1 MNNRYHSLSLRMT
14 SRCLVMMLFVLLAGN
29 LSRTNP
35 CEANE
40 REDQQR
46 PSWTTSRVTGTPEPP
61 PPLRVEPAFP
71 QLTFDRPLDLAMI
84 PGSDRWVVV
93 QQQGKIFS
101 FPDDADVQA
110 PDLVHDLRESHPQAT
125 SVYAITFHPDFVS
138 NRRLYL
144 CYIEGNDQ
152 PDGTFVSEF
161 VLRDTDPPT
170 LDPESERVI
179 IRWWSGGHN
188 GCCLKFGPDGY
199 LYISTGDG
207 GGPDPPDPLL
217 AGQDVTNLLSAIL
230 RIDVDSPTD
239 ELPYRIPTD
248 NPLIDFPDARPEIW
262 AYGFR
267 NPWRMSFDRE
277 QGDLWVGDVGWQLW
291 EMVYRVEKGG
301 NYGWAIVEG
310 PQSVLPET
318 PRGPTPIL
326 PPVVSHP
333 HSEAASITGGFVYH
347 GSDFPELQGAYLYG
361 DFQTGFVWGLRY
373 DGEQVT
379 WQERLAETPLSLVA
393 FAEHH
398 SGELYLLDYQR
409 SQQVFRLVR
418 NDVQS
423 DESEFPRRL
432 SETGIFSN
440 TAFQTPATGV
450 IPYDIQAK
458 HWSDHTT
465 SQRWFALPGSDPI
478 RAAPQGNWEFPDGSV
493 IAKTVSIDLEYNR
506 PDSRRRLETQILHR
520 EAGSWRPYTYVWNDE
535 QTDALLAEAEGDV
548 LALSIRDSRIPEGIR
563 TQKYRIASRAEC
575 QLCHNQWVETR
586 TTTFGVQTASLLG
599 VNTPQLN
606 RSPPDAPSALH
617 EAPHERTEASV
628 TELNSTTAPPGGSEN
643 QLVLLQQTGWLAGD
657 FPASPAELPAMVDPH
672 DAQADLDLRARSYL
686 HVNCAH
692 CHQRHAGGTATI
704 ELTWDTQLSEAKMIG
719 TRPAQGSFG
728 IADARILAPGDPY
741 RSLLYYRMATTGSG
755 RMPRIGSTEL
765 DVQGLQLLHD
775 WIATLPESESE
786 SEKES
791 EKETRPMEIDIRGRL
806 AELSDASGSERRRQ
820 LERLIETTRPALA
833 MQRHLDTG
841 EVTGELHK
849 EIVSTAIAHPQAEIR
864 DLFERFLPESERTER
879 LGNVV
884 DPADILERTGD
895 AERGREIFF
904 RDGSTSCKSCHR
916 LHDSGVELG
925 PDLSEI
931 GKKYPPKDMLLH
943 LLEPSRFI
951 DPKYVTHVLE
961 TVDGRIFTGLLVSQT
976 EGASEEV
983 KEDVKGE
990 VVLKTAQNEEI
1001 RVGADDIE
1009 LLVPQQKSLMP
1020 DLLLR
1025 DLTPQE
1031 AADLLAFL
1039 LSLK

>member
-1 MNNRYHSLSLRMT
+1 MNNRCHCLSRRMT
-14 SRCLVMMLFVLLAGN
+14 SRCLVPILFTLFAGSLAC
-29 LSRTNP
+29 RP
-35 CEANE
+35 ACMADEPE
-40 REDQQR
+40 HRQR
-46 PSWTTSRVTGTPEPP
+46 PSWTTSRIAGTPEPP
-61 PPLRVEPAFP
+61 PPLQAEPAFP
-71 QLTFDRPLDLAMI
+71 QLTFDRPLDLTMM
-84 PGSDRWVVV
+84 PGSNRWVVA
-93 QQQGKIFS
+93 QHHGKIFT
-101 FPDDADVQA
+101 FPDDPDVQA
-110 PDLVHDLRESHPQAT
+110 PDLMHDLRESHPQAT
-125 SVYAITFHPDFVS
+125 AIYAITFHPDFVS
-138 NRRLYL
+138 NRKLYL

-161 VLRDTDPPT
+161 VLRETDPPT

-230 RIDVDSPTD
+230 RIDVDSPSD
-239 ELPYRIPTD
+239 ELAYRVPMD
-248 NPLIDFPDARPEIW
+248 NPLIDFPEARPEIW

-277 QGDLWVGDVGWQLW
+277 RGDLWVGDVGWQLW
-291 EMVYRVEKGG
+291 EMIYQVEKGG

-347 GSDFPELQGAYLYG
+347 GSELPELQGAYIYG

-373 DGEQVT
+373 DGEEVV

-393 FAEHH
+393 FAENH

-409 SQQVFRLVR
+409 SQQIFRLAR
-418 NDVQS
+418 NETPTEVHQ
-423 DESEFPRRL
+423 FPRRL
-432 SETGIFSN
+432 SETGLFSA
-440 TAFQTPATGV
+440 TTSQTPATGV

-458 HWSDHTT
+458 HWADHTD
-465 SQRWFALPGSDPI
+465 SERWFALPGSDPI
-478 RAAPQGNWEFPDGSV
+478 RVNPRGDWEFPDGAV
-493 IAKTVSIDLEYNR
+493 IAKTISIEMEHNR
-506 PDSRRRLETQILHR
+506 PESRRRLETQILHR

-535 QTDALLAEAEGDV
+535 QTDADLADAAGDLLT
-548 LALSIRDSRIPEGIR
+548 LPIRDPQAPEGTR
-563 TQKYRIASRAEC
+563 TQKYRVASRAEC

-606 RSPPDAPSALH
+606 RSPPPTASAH
-617 EAPHERTEASV
+617 PDGAEASR
-628 TELNSTTAPPGGSEN
+628 TELNSSPSVSSGSEN
-643 QLVLLQQTGWLAGD
+643 QLLQLQQTGWLTGEFPDNLGD
-657 FPASPAELPAMVDPH
+657 LPAMADPR
-672 DAQADLDLRARSYL
+672 DTEADLDLRARSYL

-704 ELTWDTQLSEAKMIG
+704 ELTWDTKLSEAKMIG
-719 TRPAQGSFG
+719 VRPAQGIFG

-775 WIATLPESESE
+775 WIATLPKSLEEDIP
-786 SEKES
+786 
-791 EKETRPMEIDIRGRL
+791 TPVEIDVPAQLADLGDLSAAEREGRL
-806 AELSDASGSERRRQ
+806 EEWLA
-820 LERLIETTRPALA
+820 TTRRALRV
-833 MQRHLDTG
+833 QRYLDSG
-841 EVTGELHK
+841 KVGKELHR
-849 EIVSTAIAHPQAEIR
+849 EIVSTATAHPHAEIR

-879 LGNVV
+879 LGDVI
-884 DPADILERTGD
+884 DPADILELTGD
-895 AERGREIFF
+895 VERGREVFF

-916 LHDSGVELG
+916 LYDSGVELG

-931 GKKYPPKDMLLH
+931 GKKYPPKEMLLH

-951 DPKYVTHVLE
+951 DPKYVTYLLE
-961 TVDGRIFTGLLVSQT
+961 TVDGRVHTGLLLSPLVGESG
-976 EGASEEV
+976 ELPSEV
-983 KEDVKGE
+983 I
-990 VVLKTAQNEEI
+990 LKTAQNEEI
-1001 RVGADDIE
+1001 RLAKDDVE
-1009 LLVPQQKSLMP
+1009 RLVPQPKSLMP
-1020 DLLLR
+1020 ELLLR

-1039 LSLK
+1039 VSLK